1 MALCSLEIKDA
12 RARYGVLKVRGVG
25 LDGAGGST
33 AQPLLGGRLP
43 GRPTDKWD
51 GTLEGAHAQALRP
64 RGVAAITGGL
74 PLQNGTEGQD
84 LRLGT
89 VGGNCTFDGRA
100 AWGPNSQWSTGCSL
114 E

>member
-1 MALCSLEIKDA
+1 ML
-12 RARYGVLKVRGVG
+12 VLAMEFSRCAVS
-25 LDGAGGST
+25 GST
-33 AQPLLGGRLP
+33 APAAA
-43 GRPTDKWD
+43 RPSHCWGPFAGSPHRSWD

-64 RGVAAITGGL
+64 RRVAAITGGL

-100 AWGPNSQWSTGCSL
+100 AWGPSSQWSTGCSL